1 MDQEF
6 CLRWNNHKTNLTDIF
21 GKFLEEEAL
30 VDVTL
35 AVNCD
40 RLDDNFKTFKAHQT
54 ILSACSPYFE
64 KLFLQNKHPH
74 PIIFLRDVT
83 VAEMQ
88 VLIHFMY
95 NGEVNVKQEELP
107 SILKTATAL
116 QIRGLADSRDPNPRV
131 EEPQPLPIPN
141 VRTPE
146 QRHAQVASP
155 EMRKRKRSSSSD
167 HVPISVPPG
176 SSSGSSD
183 RYSEN
188 LPIQCPTS
196 LKSSPPFINS
206 QSKTVHL
213 PNSPNELDT
222 PPMSIKQEP
231 QPHLH
236 HDDDFDDSRHNLDDH
251 SLDDDSVSQ
260 PVLGHLDPEKEEPR
274 HDHSD
279 SVDGTR
285 SWHMRMVFDRLP
297 GFSNLHR
304 CKLCG
309 KIVTHIRN
317 HYHVHYPGR
326 FVCPICSA
334 TYTRSDNLRTHC
346 RYKHPCAALNHSRG
360 EYNRSGPPPSPELRL
375 APALE

>member
-141 VRTPE
+141 VRTPD
-146 QRHAQVASP
+146 QRHAQAASP

-279 SVDGTR
+279 SVDGVGRGSRTLEYDAL
-285 SWHMRMVFDRLP
+285 F
-297 GFSNLHR
+297 HR
-304 CKLCG
+304 VSSVHFTCRLCG
-309 KIVTHIRN
+309 KTVSNRWHHRVSHFPQILKCPFCLLPFTRKDNLKCHIRVK
-317 HYHVHYPGR
+317 HYAVDNNLASHSPTVPYH
-326 FVCPICSA
+326 CS
-334 TYTRSDNLRTHC
+334 
-346 RYKHPCAALNHSRG
+346 
-360 EYNRSGPPPSPELRL
+360 
-375 APALE
+375 